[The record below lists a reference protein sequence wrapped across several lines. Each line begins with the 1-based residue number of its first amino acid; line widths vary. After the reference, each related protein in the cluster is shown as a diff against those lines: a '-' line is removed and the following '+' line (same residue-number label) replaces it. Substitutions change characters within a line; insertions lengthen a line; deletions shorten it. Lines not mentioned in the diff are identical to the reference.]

1 MRLPIRPTAT
11 PVHLATKDEFIEIM
25 AILKSG
31 RSRWEDGTKPL
42 SERSKA
48 LWDAYEENGLTIAII
63 PAKVKGVE
71 QQQHI
76 KLIKKKKGTKTLS
89 YGEWL
94 GIQQFYPKT
103 IEHVV
108 NLYRVNVAA

>member
-1 MRLPIRPTAT
+1 MRLPIRPTS
-11 PVHLATKDEFIEIM
+11 PVHLATKDEYLEIM

-31 RSRWEDGTKPL
+31 RCRWEDGTKPL
-42 SERSKA
+42 SERSKV

-76 KLIKKKKGTKTLS
+76 KLIKEKKGTKTLS
-89 YGEWL
+89 YEDWL
-94 GIQQFYPKT
+94 EIQKFGPKT
-103 IEHVV
+103 IAHVTK
-108 NLYRVNVAA
+108 LYRVSVAA